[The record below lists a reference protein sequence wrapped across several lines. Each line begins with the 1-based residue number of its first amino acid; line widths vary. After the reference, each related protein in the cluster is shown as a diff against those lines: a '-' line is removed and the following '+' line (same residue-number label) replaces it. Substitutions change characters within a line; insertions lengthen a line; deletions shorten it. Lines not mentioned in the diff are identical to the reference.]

1 MRDNKKA
8 KGSGLKAFEVSRPD
22 VVSDEEDTD
31 EEGLEL
37 PDTDG
42 EGECGHELKSFRDAD
57 MQNPIFSVGLVF
69 PSVEKLREAI
79 NEYSVKNRVEIKL
92 PRNDRTRVRAHC
104 AEGCPWNLYAS
115 EDSRMKSFVV
125 KTYYGRHTCQ
135 KEWKIRK
142 CTTRWIAAKYIKA
155 FRANDKMS
163 ITSLSRTIQKDWN
176 LTPSRSKVARARRLI
191 MKQIHGDE
199 EQQFNSL
206 WDYGQ
211 ELRRS
216 NPGSSFFLNL
226 IDSRFSM
233 WRKNPN

>member
-1 MRDNKKA
+1 MMREK
-8 KGSGLKAFEVSRPD
+8 EVTRS
-22 VVSDEEDTD
+22 
-31 EEGLEL
+31 
-37 PDTDG
+37 
-42 EGECGHELKSFRDAD
+42 KSFRDED
-57 MQNPIFSVGLVF
+57 MQKPAFSVGLMF
-69 PSVEKLREAI
+69 SSVEKLREAI
-79 NEYSVKNRVEIKL
+79 NEYSVRNRVDIKL

-115 EDSRMKSFVV
+115 CDSRVKSFVV
-125 KTYYGRHTCQ
+125 KTYYGGHTCQ
-135 KEWKIRK
+135 KEWKVRK
-142 CTTRWIAAKYIKA
+142 CTARWIAGKYLES

-176 LTPSRSKVARARRLI
+176 LTPSRSKVARARRMI
-191 MKQIHGDE
+191 MRQIHGDE

-226 IDSRFSM
+226 VDSRFSTCYM
-233 WRKNPN
+233 SIDACKRGFISACRPIICLDGCFIKTKHGGNS

>member
-1 MRDNKKA
+1 MEREN
-8 KGSGLKAFEVSRPD
+8 F
-22 VVSDEEDTD
+22 
-31 EEGLEL
+31 
-37 PDTDG
+37 
-42 EGECGHELKSFRDAD
+42 GHGLKSFRDAD
-57 MQNPIFSVGLVF
+57 MQNHAFSVGLVF
-69 PSVEKLREAI
+69 PLVEKLREAI
-79 NEYSVKNRVEIKL
+79 NEYSVRNRVEIKL

-104 AEGCPWNLYAS
+104 TKGCPWNLYAS

-176 LTPSRSKVARARRLI
+176 LTPRSKVARARRLI

-199 EQQFNSL
+199 EQ
-206 WDYGQ
+206 
-211 ELRRS
+211 
-216 NPGSSFFLNL
+216 
-226 IDSRFSM
+226 
-233 WRKNPN
+233 

>member
-22 VVSDEEDTD
+22 VVSDEEDTN

-37 PDTDG
+37 PNTDG
-42 EGECGHELKSFRDAD
+42 EGECGHGLKSFRDAD
-57 MQNPIFSVGLVF
+57 MQNLAFSVGLVF

-79 NEYSVKNRVEIKL
+79 NEYSVRNRVEIKL

-115 EDSRMKSFVV
+115 EDSRMKYFVV
-125 KTYYGRHTCQ
+125 KTYYGHHTCQ
-135 KEWKIRK
+135 KDWKVRK
-142 CTTRWIAAKYIKA
+142 CTARWIAAKYFEA

-176 LTPSRSKVARARRLI
+176 LSPSRSKVARARRLI
-191 MKQIHGDE
+191 MK
-199 EQQFNSL
+199 
-206 WDYGQ
+206 
-211 ELRRS
+211 
-216 NPGSSFFLNL
+216 
-226 IDSRFSM
+226 
-233 WRKNPN
+233 